1 MQRAVRQLIVGAS
14 LIAVTVV
21 GFTGIEAVKQA
32 QGGSIVPEAEV
43 SLASDTVTD
52 ELSRAFRRASK
63 QALPGV
69 VYIEVEA
76 VRNARVEVPDPF
88 RGTPWED
95 LFRPGDPSPR
105 PRMGEGSGFVFRSD
119 GYILTNNHVVEGAE
133 HVRVVLQDRREF
145 EAKVV
150 GRDPNTDVAV
160 LKIDAKGLPVVALG
174 NSDAMAVGDW
184 VVALGYP
191 LHLGATVTA
200 GIVSAK
206 GRNLELLRRSEEAS
220 APLENFIQ
228 TDAAINPGNSGGPLV
243 DLEGRA
249 IGMSTAISSPTGY
262 FSGYGFAVPI
272 TLVSR
277 VAEDLIRH
285 GEVRRPKLGVGI
297 EGVRPA
303 DAEVYGLDSPSG
315 VQVTR
320 VESGSPAE
328 RAGIHLGDVVVAM
341 DGQPVSEVGH
351 FMERLARKQP
361 GERVRLDLVRY
372 GERAQVEVELAAF
385 EPAVRARQSETKR
398 PETGLDRLGFT
409 ATELTPDL
417 ARRLG
422 LAEARGVVIMQ
433 VTQSGAAAR
442 AGLAQGMVIERLNG
456 SEVAGVRELER
467 AAEAVR
473 PGQAVSLIVRLP
485 DGSRTIVNYRIAA

>member
-1 MQRAVRQLIVGAS
+1 MQRGVRQLIGGAG
-14 LIAVTVV
+14 LLAVTVV
-21 GFTGIEAVKQA
+21 GLTGVEAIKEA
-32 QGGSIVPEAEV
+32 RGGAVVPEAEV
-43 SLASDTVTD
+43 SLASDSVTD
-52 ELSRAFRRASK
+52 QLSQAFRRASE
-63 QALPGV
+63 QALPAV

-95 LFRPGDPSPR
+95 FFRPENPSPS
-105 PRMGEGSGFVFRSD
+105 PRMGEGSGFIFRSD

-133 HVRVVLQDRREF
+133 RVRVVLQDRREF
-145 EAKVV
+145 EAEVL

-160 LKIDAKGLPVVALG
+160 LKIDATGLPVVALG
-174 NSDAMAVGDW
+174 DSDAMAVGDW

-191 LHLGATVTA
+191 LRLGATVTA

-206 GRNLELLRRSEEAS
+206 GRNLELLRQSEEAS

-243 DLEGRA
+243 DLGGRA
-249 IGMSTAISSPTGY
+249 IGITTAISSPTGY

-297 EGVRPA
+297 DGVRPA
-303 DAEVYGLDSPSG
+303 DAEVYRLDGPSG

-328 RAGIHLGDVVVAM
+328 RAGIQLGDVVVAL
-341 DGQPVSEVGH
+341 DGRPVNEVGE

-372 GERAQVEVELAAF
+372 GERTQVEVELGSF
-385 EPAVRARQSETKR
+385 EPAVRAGASETK
-398 PETGLDRLGFT
+398 PSEAGLDRLGFA
-409 ATELTPDL
+409 ATELTPEL
-417 ARRLG
+417 TRRLG
-422 LAEARGVVIMQ
+422 LDDARGVVIMQ
-433 VTQSGAAAR
+433 VRERGPAAR
-442 AGLAQGMVIERLNG
+442 EGLAQGMVIERLNG
-456 SEVAGVRELER
+456 KEVTGVAELER

-485 DGSRTIVNYRIAA
+485 DGSRTIVNYRVAA